1 MKAKSD
7 VYIRL
12 QNIYKAKARADAA
25 EVLAL
30 TRSQDAGSSVTP
42 DEVELFCKNAAFVKL
57 VGKRSGDVVQL
68 QKLAG
73 KLLCTPFTAGLV
85 SHGHRRAEL
94 EFANDEIAEAAQ
106 MPSSLIPIYLAL
118 YATSHKPQASAEEIL
133 ASIEAVVPGAAGRKS
148 VQDAAQEVYRAGG
161 SELHNT
167 SAATG
172 GMVAQEIIKIVT
184 KQYVPI
190 DNTCV
195 YDAIRSRCQVFRL

>member
-30 TRSQDAGSSVTP
+30 TRSQNAGSSVTS
-42 DEVELFCKNAAFVKL
+42 DEVELFCKNASFVKL
-57 VGKRSGDVVQL
+57 VGKRTGDVAQI

-73 KLLCTPFTAGLV
+73 RLPYTPFAVGPL
-85 SHGHRRAEL
+85 SPGCCRLEL

-106 MPSSLIPIYLAL
+106 MPLSLIPTYLAL
-118 YATSHKPQASAEEIL
+118 QATSHKPRATAEEIL
-133 ASIEAVVPGAAGRKS
+133 AVIEASVPGAGGRKS

-161 SELHNT
+161 GELHNT

-184 KQYVPI
+184 KQYVPV

-195 YDAIRSRCQVFRL
+195 YDAIGSRCQVFRL